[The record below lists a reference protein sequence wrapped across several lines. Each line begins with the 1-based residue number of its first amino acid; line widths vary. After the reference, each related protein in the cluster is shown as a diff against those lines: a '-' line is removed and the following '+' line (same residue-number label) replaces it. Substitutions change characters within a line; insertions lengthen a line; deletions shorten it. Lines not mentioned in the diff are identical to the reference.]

1 MAKKNK
7 NKKQKGDT
15 QTFCNLLNDH
25 KKNINVLKDEVSKSL
40 IELTQYSVENTTG
53 CPFDGIV
60 PISATDA
67 VKTKVAPLEF
77 NGYYS
82 NSVFKLFE
90 MSLSIPVRQTLVI
103 TINAEDVPYAF
114 KTGSN
119 ESITNLLERTNLS
132 LVLNDINKPMK
143 KLNKW
148 VESEAEE
155 DMDMFVINIPELVM
169 FTNKIR
175 KDKISEGLFFNLTI
189 QVIKSNKSIEKL
201 KKKGQIE
208 TLSKFIIKC
217 TLENIKSFGN
227 TSVVIELTDDFS
239 EDWQELAENWR
250 IMIQNDEGIS
260 KIVNRIS
267 FTITNG
273 TGFAIMTNELWN
285 ALSNT
290 KSVSSK

>member
-1 MAKKNK
+1 M
-7 NKKQKGDT
+7 
-15 QTFCNLLNDH
+15 
-25 KKNINVLKDEVSKSL
+25 
-40 IELTQYSVENTTG
+40 
-53 CPFDGIV
+53 
-60 PISATDA
+60 
-67 VKTKVAPLEF
+67 
-77 NGYYS
+77 
-82 NSVFKLFE
+82 
-90 MSLSIPVRQTLVI
+90 SIPVRQTLVI